1 MTDLSFPP
9 RRSAEMMEMS
19 PDVARSAFRAAAEAS
34 APTCPSCHKPVKHRQ
49 GPDWCADR
57 QMSEKTLQDRVKDR
71 AKRRG
76 WRVMHVGKAVPAYD
90 EEGKPVWITS
100 ADPGWPDLF
109 LLNAKRYPHRLAIEL
124 KREDGV
130 VSDEQMAYLTLMNEC
145 GIPAVVVR
153 PSDLRLGRV
162 NAILEGR

>member
-1 MTDLSFPP
+1 
-9 RRSAEMMEMS
+9 
-19 PDVARSAFRAAAEAS
+19 
-34 APTCPSCHKPVKHRQ
+34 
-49 GPDWCADR
+49 
-57 QMSEKTLQDRVKDR
+57 MSEKTLQDRVRQR
-71 AKRRG
+71 ARARG

-90 EEGKPVWITS
+90 AAGAPVWITS

-109 LLNAKRYPHRLAIEL
+109 LLNANRPPHRLAIEL
-124 KREDGV
+124 KREDGE
-130 VSDEQMAYLTLMNEC
+130 VSEVQMEYLEMMNLC